1 MARHERCRSKTTN
14 IKVEMGKLIKGYRQG
29 AMASVSLLASVWAG
43 TAMAQDAEPGAG
55 GLQEIVVTA
64 QKRAENL
71 QNTPLAVSAVT
82 GEALEARRISD
93 VSDISSVAPN
103 LTTSITP
110 ASTTNITVHIRG
122 IGESDPVLTVDSPV
136 GIYVDGIVIGRT
148 TGAVFDLVDLQR
160 VEVLR
165 GPQGTLY
172 GRNTTGGAVNFITA
186 KPADSFK
193 GTQTFGYG
201 NLDYMLSRTSIDT
214 GEIDHSGLKFKL
226 SYVHKQRDGY
236 ANDLNQP
243 NKRDPGA
250 SNTDAFR
257 IAARFDNGGPVR
269 IDYAFDYNDSKSYAV
284 PFQLAYA
291 RSDIVA
297 YFANSEA
304 LGGNPLIYS
313 RDRLNTLRLNQGLLH
328 DKVRGH
334 NLTIEADLGDNLT
347 LRSMTG
353 LRSWHNTVAEADMDG
368 NDGLRGFTVS
378 PEIIVAPD
386 YNFVPLGV
394 NDIRLFSGVNVRKQK
409 QFSQELNLLGKVG
422 DKLEFVLG
430 AFYFREKA
438 SENNPSQLALILE
451 SPVAIPL
458 GGGLSTHY
466 FATDLAPPFY
476 YRHTSESKAVF
487 GQATF
492 HVTDRLNLTGGLR
505 YTKDRKHM
513 NQIASIPRDLM
524 RKFSQLNWAV
534 SADYKFTDRIMGYA
548 RVATGYKAGGFNP
561 RSVGGS
567 FDPEKIISYE
577 AGLKTELLDRRLR
590 FNLTAF
596 HSRYK
601 DLQVSQFLAGSG
613 GASTITVNA
622 GKATYTGIEAEL
634 VAQLAKGLTFNAA
647 FGFVDRK
654 YKSFIIR
661 DATSNELVDVADEAR
676 FSYSASTTANAGLQ
690 YETEVQDIGKL
701 TARADWTYRGKIAF
715 HPLDRLNPYNRQIAD
730 GGAGRLD
737 ARIALSDI
745 DVGPTRATVALWG
758 KNLTNKDYLYA
769 GIDFGSLGFAGVS
782 YAEPRTYG
790 VDVKFDF

>member
-1 MARHERCRSKTTN
+1 MN
-14 IKVEMGKLIKGYRQG
+14 PIYKVSALLG
-29 AMASVSLLASVWAG
+29 ASCLAMVWAG
-43 TAMAQDAEPGAG
+43 TATAQEAAPASA

-64 QKRAENL
+64 QKRAENM
-71 QNTPLAVSAVT
+71 QNTPLAVSALT

-93 VSDISSVAPN
+93 ISNIGSVAPN

-136 GIYVDGIVIGRT
+136 GIYVDGVVIGRT

-186 KPADSFK
+186 KPADEFK
-193 GTQTFGYG
+193 GSQTFGYG

-214 GEIDHSGLKFKL
+214 GEIGNFGLKFKL

-243 NKRDPGA
+243 DKRDPGA

-269 IDYAFDYNDSKSYAV
+269 VDYAFDYNDSKSYAV
-284 PFQLAYA
+284 PFQLAYV
-291 RSDIVA
+291 RSDIAA
-297 YFANSEA
+297 YFANSQA
-304 LGGNPLIYS
+304 LGGNPLTYS
-313 RDRLNTLRLNQGLLH
+313 RDRLNTLRLGQGQLH

-334 NLTIEADLGDNLT
+334 TLTIEADLGDNLT
-347 LRSMTG
+347 LRSLTG
-353 LRSWHNTVAEADMDG
+353 IRKWTNTVAEADMDG
-368 NDGLRGFTVS
+368 NDGLRGLTVS
-378 PEIIVAPD
+378 PAIIMPPD
-386 YNFVPLGV
+386 YAFVPLGV
-394 NDIRLFSGVNVRKQK
+394 NDIRLFSGVNRRAQK
-409 QFSQELNLLGKVG
+409 QFSQELNLLGKIG
-422 DKLEFVLG
+422 DKFEFVLG
-430 AFYFREKA
+430 GFYYREKA
-438 SENNPSQLALILE
+438 SENNPSQLALIMQ

-458 GGGLSTHY
+458 GGGLSTNY

-476 YRHTSESKAVF
+476 YKHTSKSAAVF

-492 HVTDRLNLTGGLR
+492 RATDKLSLTGGLR
-505 YTKDRKHM
+505 YTEDRKHM
-513 NQIASIPRDLM
+513 NQIASIPRDLTK
-524 RKFSQLNWAV
+524 KFSQLNWAV
-534 SADYKFTDRIMGYA
+534 SADYRFTDRVMGYA

-590 FNLTAF
+590 LNLTAF

-601 DLQVSQFLAGSG
+601 DLQVSQFLAGSS

-622 GKATYTGIEAEL
+622 GKATYTGIEAEV
-634 VAQLAKGLTFNAA
+634 VAQLAKGLTVNAA
-647 FGFVDRK
+647 FGYVDRK
-654 YKSFIIR
+654 YKSFVIR
-661 DATSNELVDVADEAR
+661 DAATNELVDVAKEAR
-676 FSYSASTTANAGLQ
+676 FSYSASTTANAGVQ
-690 YETEVQDIGKL
+690 YDTEVANVGKL
-701 TARADWTYRGKIAF
+701 TARLDWTYRGKISF
-715 HPLDRLNPYNRQIAD
+715 HPLDRLNPFNRQIAD
-730 GGAGRLD
+730 GGAGRFD
-737 ARIALSDI
+737 ARVALSNI
-745 DVGPTRATVALWG
+745 DLGPTRATVALWG
-758 KNLTNKDYLYA
+758 KNITNKDYLYA
-769 GIDFGSLGFAGVS
+769 GIDFGSLGFAGVA